1 MSPTVIREPEVDIA
15 LVSADTLVSNNPQR
29 ILVVGQKVAAG
40 SATSGVLVTDIQNDG
55 SWDTYFGANSQLAG
69 MVRNIRRYNTKTRV
83 DAIPLS
89 DHGSGVAAVGA
100 FNVSG
105 TATEDGTLTMIV
117 GSKADHAFDVPVTSG
132 DVAADIIAA
141 AIALI
146 NADTRV
152 PCTASD
158 GTTKVTITAD
168 NKGTVGNKIGLKIEG
183 EVAGITTTVT
193 AMVSGATDP
202 SFTDLFD
209 VILDQR
215 YQTIVWAYSGDI
227 DTVKDFLDARWDV
240 NNMVLDGVAI
250 VPVDDTYANLVT
262 LGNLHNSQSVVIL
275 GDEKVSATNY
285 KGGAILEIPY
295 AKASQFASI
304 RGLRL
309 TEDAAIGRFV
319 ISRNASLDRFGGMA
333 IASLPYFNTP
343 VPAFPLMDF
352 DVGFTMDELDNLK
365 AAGVSVYGNN
375 IGGTEVIL
383 GEIVTTY
390 KTDAASNP
398 DPTFTFLNY
407 VDTSSAIREYFFN
420 NYKAQF
426 AQCRLTE
433 GALIPGRAMAN
444 PASIEAAS
452 TRFYGALANEC
463 LVQAGEAA
471 LQYYKANLLVT
482 VDLETGT
489 ATVQMK
495 TPIVT
500 QFRKLIATIQI
511 AFTTER

>member
-1 MSPTVIREPEVDIA
+1 MTTVIREPEVNIS
-15 LVSADTLVSNNPQR
+15 LVSADTLVGNKPQR
-29 ILVVGQKVAAG
+29 ILCIGQKVAAG
-40 SATSGVLVTDIQNDG
+40 TKASGLLVTDIQNDG
-55 SWDTYFGANSQLAG
+55 SWDTYFGVNSQLAG
-69 MVRNIRRYNTKTRV
+69 IIRNIRRYNTKTRI
-83 DAIPLS
+83 DAIPL
-89 DHGSGVAAVGA
+89 DDAAGTPAAGA

-105 TATEDGTLTMIV
+105 TATEDGTLTFIV
-117 GSKADHAFDVPVTSG
+117 GSKADHAFEIAVSDG
-132 DVAADIIAA
+132 DAAAAIIAA
-141 AIALI
+141 AIAAI

-158 GTTKVTITAD
+158 GTTKVDVTAD
-168 NKGTVGNKIGLKIEG
+168 NDGTVGNTIGLKIEG
-183 EVAGITTTVT
+183 EVAGITTSVTVM
-193 AMVSGATDP
+193 ASGATDP
-202 SFTDLFD
+202 SFTTLFD
-209 VILDQR
+209 VIVDQR
-215 YQTIVWAYSGDI
+215 YQTIVWPYSADI

-250 VPVDDTYANLVT
+250 IAKDDTYANLVT
-262 LGNLHNSQSVVIL
+262 LGNLHNSQSVVIM

-295 AKASQFASI
+295 AKAAQFASI
-304 RGLRL
+304 RALRM

-319 ISRNASLDRFGGMA
+319 ISRNASLDRFGGIA
-333 IASLPYFNTP
+333 LASLPYFNTP

-352 DVGFTMDELDNLK
+352 DVGFTMDELDDLRD
-365 AAGVSVYGNN
+365 AGISVYGNN
-375 IGGTEVIL
+375 IGGNEVIL
-383 GEIVTTY
+383 GEFVTTY
-390 KTDAASNP
+390 KTDAASNE
-398 DPTFTFLNY
+398 DVTFKFLCY

-452 TRFYGALANEC
+452 TRFYQALANEC

-471 LQYYKANLLVT
+471 LQFYKENLVVT
-482 VDLETGT
+482 VDLAEGS
-489 ATVQMK
+489 ASIQMK

-500 QFRKLIATIQI
+500 QFRKLVATIQI
-511 AFTTER
+511 AFTAES